1 MKFFTGTAL
10 FGMFLSAIIPANAA
24 MDTQL
29 EKAVQDG
36 RQLYAHETFG
46 GNGRTCETCH
56 VNGGNGPG
64 KTPDGKAIPS
74 LANAATVFPRFN
86 AKANKVFTLQ
96 DQVRACVKG
105 ALQGT
110 PPAYDSDALTGLV
123 SYVTSLSQGKPV
135 DMGGKPE

>member
-1 MKFFTGTAL
+1 MKFLPRATL
-10 FGMFLSAIIPANAA
+10 FGMFLTAMIPAGAA
-24 MDTQL
+24 MDTHL
-29 EKAVQDG
+29 EKAIQDG
-36 RQLYAHETFG
+36 KQLYTHETFG

-56 VNGGNGPG
+56 INGGIGSG

-74 LANAATVFPRFN
+74 LTNAAAVFPRFN
-86 AKANKVFTLQ
+86 VKADKVFTLQ

-110 PPAYDSDALTGLV
+110 PPGYDSDALTGLV

>member
-1 MKFFTGTAL
+1 MKFLPSAAL
-10 FGMFLSAIIPANAA
+10 FGMLLSAMIPAGAA
-24 MDTQL
+24 TDTPI
-29 EKAVQDG
+29 EMAVRDG

-56 VNGGNGPG
+56 VNGGVGPG

-74 LANAATVFPRFN
+74 LANAAAIFPRFN

-110 PPAYDSDALTGLV
+110 PPAYDSDTLTALV
-123 SYVTSLSQGKPV
+123 SYVTSLSLGKPV